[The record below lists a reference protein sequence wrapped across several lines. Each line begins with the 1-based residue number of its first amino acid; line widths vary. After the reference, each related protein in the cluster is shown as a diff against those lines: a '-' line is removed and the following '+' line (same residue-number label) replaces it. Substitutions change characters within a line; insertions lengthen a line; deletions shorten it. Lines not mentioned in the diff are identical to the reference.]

1 MASKFET
8 AFHRFMFFF
17 LGGGNF
23 DLREQKSQR
32 YKEEKRQEKKKSR
45 ENSCVTACWCCCIV
59 AQILRS
65 TPDLTSCVLCHPSST
80 SPCSCSVCVSSM
92 NGNIR
97 HTDTDT
103 PELGQPQILNQGP
116 FCGLS
121 LGPDS
126 SARLNGLKMPILT
139 MVMGQGPQLLLPYE
153 DEHMKLVFLSSLLV
167 AYPIIRKPTCKP
179 CLSGVGCACM
189 YKRGHRRCSDKYV
202 RSNQG
207 DSHDTKF
214 Q

>member
-1 MASKFET
+1 MLP
-8 AFHRFMFFF
+8 HRCS
-17 LGGGNF
+17 
-23 DLREQKSQR
+23 DTTE
-32 YKEEKRQEKKKSR
+32 Y
-45 ENSCVTACWCCCIV
+45 T
-59 AQILRS
+59 RS
-65 TPDLTSCVLCHPSST
+65 NVLCLVSSIINI
-80 SPCSCSVCVSSM
+80 PMFLQAVCVSSM

-97 HTDTDT
+97 HTDTYTDT

-167 AYPIIRKPTCKP
+167 AYPIIGKSTCKP

-189 YKRGHRRCSDKYV
+189 YKRGHRRCSDKTV
-202 RSNQG
+202 MIPNSNNKVLSRIGCLGCSLDDHQRPGSPRCKRRHWTHQDPQGEQAWTLKTRSLFYSLLFIG
-207 DSHDTKF
+207 V
-214 Q
+214 